1 MSSLFKKRRQ
11 QHFLMLLR
19 YWRLVFNDHFVIA
32 LFFLFGALAYGYAQ
46 WLQTITAHNLGI
58 QHLLVAFMTVITQFG
73 RLATLVKTADP
84 VFLLPETSRMGSYF
98 RQAYIYSWLLGALI
112 TVAGLVVALPLAAV
126 TAKIADWTIWLL
138 VLTAILTK
146 TGWLNI
152 SYLQLSMTQHQ
163 HSFWKWLKCLGPILI
178 WACTW
183 LINSASGLIVS
194 ILWLL
199 ITAWLVRSNGA
210 INWRAAVTFE
220 RNRMAIVYRFFN
232 LFTDVPNLE
241 GRVKKRS
248 YLNPV
253 INWLGE
259 QSVWRFLYGRALIR
273 NTEISDL
280 VVRLTIVIAVILFF
294 VPVMWLNSI
303 IMALAL
309 YLIAAQLMPLYDQ
322 FTNNAFSYV
331 YPTTKT
337 EQYDAFRTII
347 RKVMVMVGIVL
358 VICSIGMHVNWIQV
372 IINAVIALLELPLL
386 TTNYLKYRIAKIEK

>member
-1 MSSLFKKRRQ
+1 
-11 QHFLMLLR
+11 
-19 YWRLVFNDHFVIA
+19 
-32 LFFLFGALAYGYAQ
+32 
-46 WLQTITAHNLGI
+46 
-58 QHLLVAFMTVITQFG
+58 
-73 RLATLVKTADP
+73 
-84 VFLLPETSRMGSYF
+84 
-98 RQAYIYSWLLGALI
+98 
-112 TVAGLVVALPLAAV
+112 
-126 TAKIADWTIWLL
+126 
-138 VLTAILTK
+138 
-146 TGWLNI
+146 
-152 SYLQLSMTQHQ
+152 
-163 HSFWKWLKCLGPILI
+163 
-178 WACTW
+178 
-183 LINSASGLIVS
+183 
-194 ILWLL
+194 
-199 ITAWLVRSNGA
+199 
-210 INWRAAVTFE
+210 
-220 RNRMAIVYRFFN
+220 MAIVYRFFN

-322 FTNNAFSYV
+322 FANNAFSYV